1 MLVDPEIPLDA
12 TLIPSP
18 SPRPKNPVF
27 DDEKKSKVRC
37 EGVTSSSV
45 LTASLLK
52 TQTDCEDHL
61 SGKYEAA
68 GGGGS
73 QEERV

>member
-1 MLVDPEIPLDA
+1 MIFILGIVSVDPEIPLDA

-37 EGVTSSSV
+37 SILGSACVNTASRS
-45 LTASLLK
+45 LTANSSN
-52 TQTDCEDHL
+52 TIIDTDF
-61 SGKYEAA
+61 
-68 GGGGS
+68 
-73 QEERV
+73 Q